1 MKKHISITYIIG
13 PTGIG
18 KSSYAINL
26 AQELNAE
33 IISADAYQ
41 VYKGMDIGTAKIT
54 KEEQHIIPHHLI
66 DIRNPDDA
74 YNVTDF
80 LNYTRE
86 ILNNTKKHIIICGGN
101 GLFARAFLYNY
112 TFPNAPSNPEIRKQL
127 EHQYTEHGKQ
137 SLWNLLN
144 SIDPMS
150 ASKIHPNNRHHLL
163 RALEIY
169 EITKT
174 PASHI
179 KHQSNEPRND
189 TKIIGLTTDKNRVIT
204 RIHKRVDLMIQQGL
218 VEEVI
223 KLKKEG
229 YTQNLPA
236 LKCIGYKECFD
247 YLNNSITLEKM
258 IDSIK
263 VHTQQFS
270 KQQMTWFKK
279 IQNVTWKTI

>member
-1 MKKHISITYIIG
+1 MKKKTLITYIIG

-18 KSSYAINL
+18 KSSYAIKL

-41 VYKGMDIGTAKIT
+41 VYKGMDIGTAKIS
-54 KEEQHIIPHHLI
+54 KEEQKIVPHHLI
-66 DIRNPDDA
+66 DIRNPDEA

-80 LNYTRE
+80 LNYTKE
-86 ILNNTKKHIIICGGN
+86 IIKNTKKHIIICGGN

-112 TFPNAPSNPEIRKQL
+112 AFPNAPSNPKIRKKL
-127 EHQYTEHGKQ
+127 ENQYGTGGKQ

-144 SIDPMS
+144 SIDPIS

-163 RALEIY
+163 RALEIF
-169 EITKT
+169 EITKK

-179 KHQSNEPRND
+179 KHQSTHPRND
-189 TKIIGLTTDKNRVIT
+189 TKIIGLTTDKNRVIN
-204 RIHKRVDLMIQQGL
+204 RIHTRVDSMIKQGL
-218 VEEVI
+218 IEEVS
-223 KLKKEG
+223 KLKKED

-247 YLNNSITLEKM
+247 YLNNSITLEEM
-258 IDSIK
+258 IDLIK